1 MLKRVF
7 WGMIIPAI
15 LLLETACTQKKVQ
28 TDESSLLSAFVA
40 FTDLRI
46 NAVQQNL
53 QILAATGEVKSL
65 KWEKMAALLTEYQ
78 KTDDGLTIWFMQP
91 DGSYYTVNQGLVNA
105 TLSDRSYFPDL
116 IAGKPVTGALVVS
129 KSTGQRSAII
139 AIPLIANGKVAGAV
153 GASLFLDK
161 LAIQVDSTLA
171 LRPDAAF
178 FALAPD
184 GLTTLHRKTDR
195 HFLDPRELD
204 SETLKS
210 AVNDMLANPAGEVTY
225 QYDNVTKNALY
236 KTSPLTGWKYA
247 IVFTS
252 LK

>member
-1 MLKRVF
+1 MYKKLV
-7 WGMIIPAI
+7 WGIIVIIMA
-15 LLLETACTQKKVQ
+15 LTTGCTQKIVQ
-28 TDESSLLSAFVA
+28 TDEPSLLSAFIG
-40 FTDLRI
+40 FTDQRI
-46 NAVQQNL
+46 NSVQQNL

-78 KTDDGLTIWFMQP
+78 KTDDGLAVWFMQP
-91 DGSYYTVNQGLVNA
+91 DGSYYTANQGRVNA
-105 TLSDRSYFPDL
+105 TLSDRIYYPDL
-116 IAGKPVTGALVVS
+116 VAGKLVTGALVVS

-139 AIPLIANGKVAGAV
+139 AIPVMINDKVAGAI

-161 LAIQVDSTLA
+161 LAVQIDSTLA
-171 LRPDAAF
+171 LRPDATF

-195 HFLDPRELD
+195 HFLDPRDLG
-204 SETLKS
+204 SETLKA

-225 QYDNVTKNALY
+225 QYNNVTKKALY
-236 KTSPLTGWKYA
+236 KTSPLTGWKFA